1 MDAIKIR
8 VSKQMDGYTFSIGP
22 SIRDA
27 IKSLIPDSYPANR
40 IFVGYDMKID
50 FENYLGRLENY
61 IYPALLGVDDENQ
74 LSKLGKIE
82 FIDTQTGAIIYK
94 IPSRVEEV

>member
-1 MDAIKIR
+1 MDAIRIR

-27 IKSLIPDSYPANR
+27 IKSLIPEAYPASS
-40 IFVGYDMKID
+40 IFVGYDVRTD
-50 FENYLGRLENY
+50 FENYLGKLENY

-82 FIDTQTGAIIYK
+82 FIDTQTGVIIYK
-94 IPSRVEEV
+94 IPPRVKEI